1 MEYICAILLDSHSQ
15 KVHQDILQVFENTE
29 TGGFLLVRLFQRLH
43 AHADFLPVKLILG
56 AFVPR
61 NRVVDRVQL
70 VLEPVQ
76 HLADPFR
83 EIGRVRAFALHL
95 SVLLVK
101 RHLDAAFLGIF
112 ADQIALQSIII
123 NCGKEAIK

>member
-1 MEYICAILLDSHSQ
+1 MKHICAILLDSHRLEI
-15 KVHQDILQVFENTE
+15 HQDILQVFENTQ
-29 TGGFLLVRLFQRLH
+29 TGGFLLERLFQRLH
-43 AHADFLPVKLILG
+43 AHADLLPVKLILG

-61 NRVVDRVQL
+61 NRVVDRVQF

-83 EIGRVRAFALHL
+83 EIGRVRAFALHF

-101 RHLDAAFLGIF
+101 RHLDAAFLGVVP
-112 ADQIALQSIII
+112 DLVALKIIDY
-123 NCGKEAIK
+123 EYH